1 MTEFTP
7 KNEAITF
14 DDFDPYLDRYAYEN
28 REKRQRALCFML
40 SKLCK
45 TIQMYLIQTAN

>member
-7 KNEAITF
+7 KNEAIIF

-28 REKRQRALCFML
+28 REKDNVLCVSCFQNFA
-40 SKLCK
+40 KPFRC
-45 TIQMYLIQTAN
+45 I